1 MKKTPQ
7 NRYSITP
14 KGRVY
19 LAAVETGLI
28 ENTDE
33 NMMKFEAFWERL
45 ETQGVSVLEKGDEQ
59 ARKRHDTIIDIV
71 RHILFALLCL
81 LAGLLGRGLRL

>member
-1 MKKTPQ
+1 MEKTPQ
-7 NRYSITP
+7 NRYSITA

-28 ENTDE
+28 ENTDK

-81 LAGLLGRGLRL
+81 LAGLLGRSLRL